1 MSNTLRMSNTLPRT
15 SLRGSYSAERCHL
28 CRTVGISTSK
38 AGVFQISPHDHHTTH
53 ERSTRARRRFVR
65 AVPIRCVG
73 IRNVPIR
80 TRHTVYPSCRG
91 TPRGQKRSRAP
102 RPLRHCAARR
112 FVVGRAAAR
121 PARDPGRTRSWP
133 RIRSHRQSACQSR
146 GHPACNAEPRAILH
160 ATRAPGHP
168 AYNASPRLSC
178 MHTTHCRVPRR
189 LSLASD
195 DL

>member
-1 MSNTLRMSNTLPRT
+1 MSNTLPRT
-15 SLRGSYSAERCHL
+15 SLRGSYSAERCH
-28 CRTVGISTSK
+28 
-38 AGVFQISPHDHHTTH
+38 HHTSGP
-53 ERSTRARRRFVR
+53 RLSTRARRGRFVR

-91 TPRGQKRSRAP
+91 TPRGQRRSRAP

-146 GHPACNAEPRAILH
+146 GHPACNASLWPSCMQREPRAILH
-160 ATRAPGHP
+160 TTRALGYP
-168 AYNASPRLSC
+168 ACTRPTAGCLDASPWPL
-178 MHTTHCRVPRR
+178 MT
-189 LSLASD
+189 SD
-195 DL
+195 DQ